1 MTGSERR
8 QELLQLL
15 IRDTDTNFPAPHWQK
30 HFTVSRQVIVQDM
43 ALLRAQGHEVL
54 STNRGYLIQAPLR
67 VLPVVFK
74 AFFTPV
80 NRLSMSYALLWI
92 SAAPLKMSL
101 FIIKVYGQ
109 LQAPLHISS
118 RRDVQLFLEELKR
131 RQIHATER
139 CHFRL
144 PLSYR
149 LRGLRRN
156 SGSDRTGV
164 RKERISL
171 PVTFWR

>member
-15 IRDTDTNFPAPHWQK
+15 SGTQTPISGTSLAK

-67 VLPVVFK
+67 VSRIFKVFHTSEQIVDELCTIVDLGGTVEDV
-74 AFFTPV
+74 FV
-80 NRLSMSYALLWI
+80 HH
-92 SAAPLKMSL
+92 
-101 FIIKVYGQ
+101 KV
-109 LQAPLHISS
+109 
-118 RRDVQLFLEELKR
+118 KK

-149 LRGLRRN
+149 LRRLRRN

>member
-15 IRDTDTNFPAPHWQK
+15 SGTQTPISGTSLAK

-67 VLPVVFK
+67 VSRIFKVFHTSK
-74 AFFTPV
+74 QIVDELCTIV
-80 NRLSMSYALLWI
+80 DLGGT
-92 SAAPLKMSL
+92 
-101 FIIKVYGQ
+101 VEDGQ

-118 RRDVQLFLEELKR
+118 RRDVQLFLEELKSGKS
-131 RQIHATER
+131 T
-139 CHFRL
+139 
-144 PLSYR
+144 PLKDVT
-149 LRGLRRN
+149 
-156 SGSDRTGV
+156 SGYHYHTVSADSGETLDLIGQELG
-164 RKERISL
+164 KKGYL
-171 PVTFWR
+171 CQ